1 MKAKGTSKLTEKVE
15 TYNDKIDGNKG
26 DRRSKW
32 KSGLPEILM
41 PKTCIF
47 CQRLHKKVCYFKE
60 YMIRCQGKN
69 VVISI
74 QATQEK
80 KQWENIAH
88 ILSNH
93 NLLANEAHYL
103 PSCYRSFTKLPQ
115 ERKSLNSELSTQK
128 ATVLDQLYDYI

>member
-1 MKAKGTSKLTEKVE
+1 
-15 TYNDKIDGNKG
+15 
-26 DRRSKW
+26 
-32 KSGLPEILM
+32 M

-47 CQRLHKKVCYFKE
+47 CQKLHKKICDSKE
-60 YMIRCQGKN
+60 YTIRCQEKN
-69 VVISI
+69 AVISI

-80 KQWENIAH
+80 KQWANVAH

-93 NLLANEAHYL
+93 KLLANEAHCH
-103 PSCYRSFTKLPQ
+103 PSCYRSFTKLPW